1 MPSRRVGTGAARLCA
16 VTNRSVR
23 GLRAAALL
31 AASLGLSGCA
41 VFSPVQTTIDYNP
54 ADGVPVGL
62 GTVKIENLL
71 VVAPAK
77 DGPGT
82 VSASVVNNGDKPVAI
97 AFRDDTSQSTAKFEV
112 PAFSTVQMSGDG
124 NLVELDHVSAAPGA
138 TIAMTVLSAISGQTS
153 VQVPVLDAQQYYR
166 TLQPTA
172 VPTDTAT
179 ATATPTASAT
189 AAG

>member
-1 MPSRRVGTGAARLCA
+1 MT
-16 VTNRSVR
+16 TRSVR
-23 GLRAAALL
+23 GLGAAALL

-41 VFSPVQTTIDYNP
+41 TFSPVQTTIDYNP

-62 GTVKIENLL
+62 GAVKIENLL

-82 VSASVVNNGDKPVAI
+82 VSASVVNPTSKAVAI
-97 AFRDDTSQSTAKFEV
+97 AFTDATSGATATFEV
-112 PAFSTVQMSGDG
+112 PAFTTSQVSGDSK
-124 NLVELDHVSAAPGA
+124 LVELGKVSGAPGA
-138 TIAMTVLSAISGQTS
+138 IITMDVSSAVSGTTQ
-153 VQVPVLDAQQYYR
+153 VVVPVLDAQHYYQ

-172 VPTDTAT
+172 APTPAAPVPTA
-179 ATATPTASAT
+179 PTTTAT